1 MQPGIALVTG
11 GAAGIGRAVTLRLLA
26 DGYDVVVIDRRPGE
40 LPPAVEFLQA
50 DQRDE
55 EAWRRALAAS
65 IERFGA
71 APSALVLNA
80 AIGGA
85 AVVGDIETVSLERWQ
100 EVFEVNV
107 TGAVLGLRACLPAM
121 VADGSGS
128 VVIMASVDAFLAEQ
142 GAVAYACSKAT
153 LLQLGRCVAVDY
165 ARRGVRVNVVCPGI
179 VDTPGFRAHLG
190 TSADPARFEAYR
202 TQRTPL
208 ERFLDPT
215 EVAGV
220 VSFLLGPDASGMT
233 GSAVVVDAGLTASY
247 DFRSGEEGA

>member
-1 MQPGIALVTG
+1 
-11 GAAGIGRAVTLRLLA
+11 
-26 DGYDVVVIDRRPGE
+26 
-40 LPPAVEFLQA
+40 
-50 DQRDE
+50 
-55 EAWRRALAAS
+55 
-65 IERFGA
+65 
-71 APSALVLNA
+71 
-80 AIGGA
+80 
-85 AVVGDIETVSLERWQ
+85 
-100 EVFEVNV
+100 
-107 TGAVLGLRACLPAM
+107 M

-165 ARRGVRVNVVCPGI
+165 ARRGVRVNVVCPVI

>member
-26 DGYDVVVIDRRPGE
+26 DGYDVVVIDRQPGE
-40 LPPAVEFLQA
+40 LPPAGEFLQA

-85 AVVGDIETVSLERWQ
+85 AVVGDIETVSIERWQ

-121 VADGSGS
+121 VAEGSGS

-190 TSADPARFEAYR
+190 TSADPARFESYR